1 MSARDSGSGFDG
13 ALIEGGAGF
22 PVAAWLRDR
31 LAAMAIGAAIAAAAA
46 VALSFALPPTF
57 DAKVSVLEAPRA
69 GGSSALDQ
77 LGLGAEALGFKLGG
91 AASNALTYPDILR
104 SRRLLVRLLAD
115 TVNTSSGARARYVDL
130 VQPGA
135 DGAVRTERALKR
147 LRRRVDA
154 SLDRRTN
161 LLTVHVT
168 DRDPVVAADA
178 ANAAVAI
185 LQDIVLN
192 GMTTQSGAT
201 RRFVER
207 QLGRAREDLAGAEA
221 NLRAFRE
228 RNLRFGN
235 APRLLVEQGR
245 LMRTLA
251 EREAVVAA
259 LARQYE
265 MAKVEEGRDVPVLN
279 VLDAAVPPPFR
290 SGPKRAPLAAGGLL
304 LGAALGG
311 MLGGPRRES
320 RATWWERAA

>member
-13 ALIEGGAGF
+13 ALIEGGADF
-22 PVAAWLRDR
+22 PLLAWVRAR
-31 LAAMAIGAAIAAAAA
+31 LAAIAIGAVLAAAAA
-46 VALSFALPPTF
+46 LALSFALPPTY

-69 GGSSALDQ
+69 NGSSALDQ

-91 AASNALTYPDILR
+91 ASSNALTYPDILR

-115 TVNTSSGARARYVDL
+115 TVNTSAGARARYVDL

-135 DGAVRTERALKR
+135 DGPVRTERALKR
-147 LRRRVDA
+147 LRKRVDA

-161 LLTVHVT
+161 LLTVHVM
-168 DRDPVVAADA
+168 DRDPAVAADA

-207 QLGRAREDLAGAEA
+207 QLARARDDLAGAEA

-235 APRLLVEQGR
+235 APRLLVEQSR
-245 LMRTLA
+245 LMRALA

-290 SGPKRAPLAAGGLL
+290 SGPRRAPMAAGGLL
-304 LGAALGG
+304 VGAALGAV
-311 MLGGPRRES
+311 LGGPRRPRRVEI
-320 RATWWERAA
+320 EELAA